1 MNWYGLLQRWAS
13 AVGGTAEGI
22 KFRFESLP
30 QKAHIAA
37 SAGGEGLGG
46 LWLISAKIDRWLTAT
61 FSHRLTCLRR
71 ATLGPSAPHLQRF
84 VSTERTDT
92 LPPQCTALRFTWI
105 PHLEAKLSVRRRLSN
120 GVNKSRAAAS

>member
-37 SAGGEGLGG
+37 SAGGMWGWGG
-46 LWLISAKIDRWLTAT
+46 
-61 FSHRLTCLRR
+61 C
-71 ATLGPSAPHLQRF
+71 G
-84 VSTERTDT
+84 
-92 LPPQCTALRFTWI
+92 
-105 PHLEAKLSVRRRLSN
+105 
-120 GVNKSRAAAS
+120 